1 MEVTVRTEEQTGIF
15 REFLKYTSSNI
26 LAMLAIS
33 CYILADT
40 FFISKGM
47 GADGLTAL
55 NLAIPAFNFIQGC
68 GLMYAIGGAARFA
81 MFRGSEDKMSANRIF
96 TNTVI
101 LSMGTAVL
109 FMAMGL
115 LIPETLAL
123 LLGADEQVLEL
134 TSTYLR
140 VLLLFSPAF
149 MMNVLMQSFVRNDGY
164 PQIAMMGVLVGN
176 LVNIVLDYVFIFTFG
191 LGMLGAALA
200 TGVAP
205 VISLMILFRHWRSDR
220 SSFRLVKMKPDGAY
234 TGSTMSLGLPSLLTE
249 LSAGIVMIMFN
260 MIILDLLGNVG
271 VAAYGVIANLAIM
284 VTAIYN
290 GVAQGMQPL
299 VSRFYGK
306 NDKRSIANILR
317 YALITMATMSVLI
330 YGVILLWA
338 DPITGIFNSE
348 GNQQMQ
354 QIAVTGLKLYFS
366 SVLFLGFN
374 MVMSMYFVSVD
385 RPVPGQVIS
394 LLRGFLVIVPV
405 TIAMAAIWGIHGV
418 WLAYPAA
425 EGVTAV
431 VGVLMWRGI
440 AKKKEKES

>member
-1 MEVTVRTEEQTGIF
+1 
-15 REFLKYTSSNI
+15 
-26 LAMLAIS
+26 MLAIS

-68 GLMYAIGGAARFA
+68 GLMFAIGGAARFA
-81 MFRGSEDKMSANRIF
+81 MFRGSGEKAAANRIF
-96 TNTVI
+96 TNTVMI
-101 LSMGTAVL
+101 SMGTAVL
-109 FMAMGL
+109 FMTAGL
-115 LIPETLAL
+115 LMPEKLAL
-123 LLGADEQVLEL
+123 LLGANEQVLEL

-164 PQIAMMGVLVGN
+164 PQVAMMGVLVGN

-205 VISLMILFRHWRSDR
+205 VISLTILFRHWRSDR
-220 SSFRLVKMKPDGAY
+220 SSFWLVRMKPDAAY

-249 LSAGIVMIMFN
+249 ISAGIVMIMFN

-299 VSRFYGK
+299 VSRFYGQK
-306 NDKRSIANILR
+306 DKKSIACILR
-317 YALITMATMSVLI
+317 YALITMTVMSVLI
-330 YGVILLWA
+330 YGAILGWA

-348 GNQQMQ
+348 GNQQLQ
-354 QIAVTGLKLYFS
+354 QIAVIGLKLYFS

-405 TIAMAAIWGIHGV
+405 TIVMAAIWGVYGV
-418 WLAYPAA
+418 WLAYPTA
-425 EGVTAV
+425 EGVTALI
-431 VGVLMWRGI
+431 GLLMWRWI
-440 AKKKEKES
+440 VKND